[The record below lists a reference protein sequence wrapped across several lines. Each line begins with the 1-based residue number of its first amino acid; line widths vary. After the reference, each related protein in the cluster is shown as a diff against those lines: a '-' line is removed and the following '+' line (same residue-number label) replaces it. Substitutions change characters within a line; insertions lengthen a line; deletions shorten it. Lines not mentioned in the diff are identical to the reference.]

1 MRKIISRNMLL
12 FLRTIK
18 QIETLE
24 IFRENVIVGL
34 LLKKVGFTEFL
45 QRKKKKLARKLLIF
59 RGIDLRC
66 TLYLI
71 KVAFTKF
78 LSFFLVQH

>member
-45 QRKKKKLARKLLIF
+45 QRKKKLARKLLIF

-78 LSFFLVQH
+78 LSFF